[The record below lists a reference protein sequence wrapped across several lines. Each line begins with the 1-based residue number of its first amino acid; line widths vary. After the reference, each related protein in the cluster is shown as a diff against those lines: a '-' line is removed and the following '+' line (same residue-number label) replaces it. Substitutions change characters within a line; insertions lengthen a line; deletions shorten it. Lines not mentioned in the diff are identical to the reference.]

1 MLLRRLMHHMR
12 NQNWFAVVLD
22 LVIVIVGVFL
32 GFQVTALND
41 DRKARVEERAA
52 LERLQEEA
60 EQVVAYWDVEVRL
73 ASQYNANRRRFLEVL
88 AAGSMTEV
96 DRPLVDDAILRLGHY
111 PQFNPPRTVYDELVG
126 GGALGRV
133 SDAAVRRA
141 VAGYAAELDYVTG
154 QLTQF
159 RANLPTIFEAYDGR
173 IYSEYDPSSP
183 SLRRYRYEVE
193 RLSAD
198 RQFVSDMVDAVRDQ
212 LQFQRIREEIYRR
225 AQAMCSAI
233 SAAIDTA
240 CEPPA
245 ISAEDIRARDGV
257 NLPDAS

>member
-12 NQNWFAVVLD
+12 DQNWFAVVLD

-60 EQVVAYWDVEVRL
+60 EQVVAYWEVEVRL
-73 ASQYNANRRRFLEVL
+73 ARQYNANRRRFLEVL

-96 DRPLVDDAILRLGHY
+96 DRPIVDDAILRLGHY

-154 QLTQF
+154 QLTH
-159 RANLPTIFEAYDGR
+159 GR

-225 AQAMCSAI
+225 AQAMCTAI

-240 CEPPA
+240 CEPPD